1 MSNSTYPDALPAVT
15 AEGTLGALRPE
26 HIILALRSTGR
37 SGTLVF
43 GDASAPLAQFVFEA
57 GCVRKARSLLS
68 AYLGGVL
75 YELGYVDPPTLN
87 ATLSEVAV
95 RGVPHGT
102 LLREHGDVAPEM
114 VQLGLREQ
122 MERRLADVIGL
133 PPDASW
139 RFHDAIDLL
148 PSFGGS
154 DWPLVDPA
162 PGIWRG
168 LRESA
173 QTHLVR
179 KALAA
184 CAATPFVLGPR
195 VDLRALQLR
204 PDEVAVA
211 ELFRSPRSLL
221 APESTLSP
229 QATAALLYF
238 LLLANVLVRAPT
250 RSPAL
255 SSPPPISARASAPPS
270 ARPSLPPADP
280 LETPTRAVE
289 RTRAFLVAGNYLKAR
304 ALAVAAL
311 ERFPGSLPVAVEHA
325 WVLANNPEERSPA
338 DVDRHLRHLD
348 ELIRTRAESAQS
360 LYYRFLLRRRAGRGA
375 LALRDLRQAVVLDPN
390 HVDAVRELRLFNARQ
405 GKDGSVD
412 AALGIAPPQA
422 RDHSSS

>member
-1 MSNSTYPDALPAVT
+1 MQCVLSSRHDPEALPSAPGD
-15 AEGTLGALRPE
+15 GTLGVVRPE
-26 HIILALRSTGR
+26 HIILALRSTAR

-57 GCVRKARSLLS
+57 GCVRKARSSLS

-87 ATLSEVAV
+87 ASLSEVAA

-122 MERRLADVIGL
+122 MERRLAGVIGL
-133 PPDASW
+133 PPDAIW
-139 RFHDAIDLL
+139 RFHDAVDLL

-173 QTHLVR
+173 LTDIVR

-184 CAATPFVLGPR
+184 CAATSFVLGPG
-195 VDLRALQLR
+195 VDLRALRMR

-229 QATAALLYF
+229 EATAALLYF

-250 RSPAL
+250 RSEAPRAL
-255 SSPPPISARASAPPS
+255 SSPPPLS

-311 ERFPGSLPVAVEHA
+311 ERFPGSWPVAVEHA
-325 WVLANNPEERSPA
+325 WVLAHNPDERSPA
-338 DVDRHLRHLD
+338 DLDRHLRHLD
-348 ELIRTRAESAQS
+348 ELIRTGGESAQS
-360 LYYRFLLRRRAGRGA
+360 LYYRFQLRRRAGRGA
-375 LALRDLRQAVVLDPN
+375 LALRDLRQAVVLDPH
-390 HVDAVRELRLFNARQ
+390 HVDAVRELRLFNARL
-405 GKDGSVD
+405 GKDGSVE